1 MQTLVDLPGATAAP
15 TANPQVTAYAARL
28 QRAQQAYLD
37 ALGDALTTL
46 PASAHH
52 AREMAALQGRLAR
65 RFFDAQRAI
74 IARRA
79 EVDDEI
85 SRLVGRTDYLPP
97 SGIDGGRFER
107 QLDALLDEWW
117 RSEQRACEVASR
129 EAVVTTGEHPLV
141 TWRAAADAGV
151 DPDAVEMVDALPQDL
166 LRALDAADPTA
177 LSRVIDDLVADLD
190 AHLAL
195 AAATAAPIAVAR
207 PGDLVLVGEPDEH
220 DERFRTFWPAAAP
233 ELALDEDAD
242 EDRRMAVLA
251 SRVVLPMVAV
261 TAGLALALALIG

>member
-1 MQTLVDLPGATAAP
+1 MQTLVDHPGASAAP
-15 TANPQVTAYAARL
+15 TANPQVAGYADRL
-28 QRAQQAYLD
+28 RRAQQTYLD
-37 ALGDALTTL
+37 ALAEALNTL
-46 PASAHH
+46 PSTAHH

-74 IARRA
+74 VARRA

-85 SRLVGRTDYLPP
+85 ARLVGRTDYLPP

-117 RSEQRACEVASR
+117 RTEQRACDLAAR
-129 EAVVTTGEHPLV
+129 EAVATTGEHPLTV
-141 TWRAAADAGV
+141 WRAAADAGL
-151 DPDAVEMVDALPQDL
+151 DPDAVALVDALPQDL
-166 LRALDAADPTA
+166 LEALDAADPA
-177 LSRVIDDLVADLD
+177 VLSRVIDDLVADLD

-195 AAATAAPIAVAR
+195 AAAVTTPAAAAR
-207 PGDLVLVGEPDEH
+207 PGDLVLVADPDEH
-220 DERFRTFWPAAAP
+220 DERFRTFWSAPAADVVFDGA
-233 ELALDEDAD
+233 EDE
-242 EDRRMAVLA
+242 ERRLSALA